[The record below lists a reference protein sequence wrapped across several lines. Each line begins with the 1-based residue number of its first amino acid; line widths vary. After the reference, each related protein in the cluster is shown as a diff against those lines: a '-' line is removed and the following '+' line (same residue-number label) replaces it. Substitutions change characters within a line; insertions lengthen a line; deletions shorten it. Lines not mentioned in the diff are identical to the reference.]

1 MTEHR
6 NENGKLHRIGGPAV
20 VGADGSCEWWVDGKR
35 HSKWGKALGVDGP
48 AVAKELREK
57 DAEIERLR
65 NDNNRL
71 ACLAIDNAKDTG
83 RALMYRKIL
92 QQIADEGS
100 GHGQALAYAALKEK
114 E

>member
-1 MTEHR
+1 MDIVER
-6 NENGKLHRIGGPAV
+6 LRQRIGLVKFDSDAI
-20 VGADGSCEWWVDGKR
+20 
-35 HSKWGKALGVDGP
+35 AL
-48 AVAKELREK
+48 R
-57 DAEIERLR
+57 DAANEIEQLR

-71 ACLAIDNAKDTG
+71 AWLAIDNAKDTG

-92 QQIADEGS
+92 QQIADEAS

>member
-1 MTEHR
+1 MDIVER
-6 NENGKLHRIGGPAV
+6 LRQRIGLVKFDSDAI
-20 VGADGSCEWWVDGKR
+20 
-35 HSKWGKALGVDGP
+35 AL
-48 AVAKELREK
+48 R
-57 DAEIERLR
+57 DAANEIEQLR

-71 ACLAIDNAKDTG
+71 AWLAIDNAKDTG

-92 QQIADEGS
+92 QEIADEAS

>member
-1 MTEHR
+1 METVETINLVDEYNKLKTE
-6 NENGKLHRIGGPAV
+6 NEQ
-20 VGADGSCEWWVDGKR
+20 
-35 HSKWGKALGVDGP
+35 
-48 AVAKELREK
+48 
-57 DAEIERLR
+57 LR

-100 GHGQALAYAALKEK
+100 GHGQALAYATLKEK

>member
-1 MTEHR
+1 METVETINLVDEYNKLKTE
-6 NENGKLHRIGGPAV
+6 NEQ
-20 VGADGSCEWWVDGKR
+20 
-35 HSKWGKALGVDGP
+35 
-48 AVAKELREK
+48 
-57 DAEIERLR
+57 LR

-100 GHGQALAYAALKEK
+100 GHGKALAYAALKED